1 MWAWVMHRI
10 TGFLI
15 FLFLLVHVLDTAMV
29 RVSPETY
36 NAAISTYANWVMGF
50 VEAGLV
56 VAIVLHAANGLRI
69 VAVGFWSK
77 GTKFQHQL
85 LLAGVA
91 LAVVLVL
98 PFLVVHMS
106 HIFGSDPESDPTP
119 PITITSSPIPGG
131 N

>member
-1 MWAWVMHRI
+1 MWSWVMHRI

-36 NAAISTYANWVMGF
+36 NAAISTYQNWVMGF

-56 VAIVLHAANGLRI
+56 IAITLHAINGLRI

-85 LLAGVA
+85 LLGGAAVA
-91 LAVVLVL
+91 LVLML
-98 PFLVVHMS
+98 PFVIVHLS
-106 HIFGSDPESDPTP
+106 HVFGSSPETPTP
-119 PITITSSPIPGG
+119 TITSPMPGG